1 MPPKIILI
9 HPPLSKCSE
18 PPPGLAKISAS
29 LTQKNIPH
37 EVIDA
42 NLEGIFYLLRD
53 TAANRPDAS
62 RWTARACKN
71 LDDNLKDIRD
81 AATYKNQSRYQ
92 RAVMDINHLLNIAG
106 KSRSINLSLS
116 DYQDENRTPVHSADL
131 IAAAENP
138 QANPFYSYF
147 NHRLTAA
154 LENNPDFI
162 GFSLNYL
169 SQALCAFAMIGM
181 VKKIH
186 PRSKIILGG
195 SLMTSWMKL
204 GVCKKTFRGLA
215 DFLVEGP
222 GEQPLLALLS
232 TPSDAGDTAP
242 DYSRFRL
249 DEYLAPGRILP
260 YSTARGC
267 YWRQCAFCPEKA
279 EGNDYRPL
287 AVTRVTSELQMLT
300 QKLKPALVHILDS
313 AISPAMLGALVE
325 NPPGADWYGFARVTS
340 HLADASFCAALK
352 ESGCKMLQLGIESG
366 DQHILDHLQKGIR
379 LNTASV
385 VLKNL
390 KKAGIATYCYFLF
403 GTPPET
409 SESAVQTLDF
419 IRRHHDV
426 IDFLNLAIFNL
437 PVLAAETQDLAVGE
451 FYAGDLSLYK
461 NFRHPRGWHRADV
474 RFFLEKKF
482 KKDPVVL
489 PIVKRTPEFFTANH
503 APFFV

>member
-1 MPPKIILI
+1 MPPKIVLI
-9 HPPLSKCSE
+9 HPPLAKCSE
-18 PPPGLAKISAS
+18 LPPGLAKISACLS
-29 LTQKNIPH
+29 RKNVDH

-53 TAANRPDAS
+53 AAANRPDAS
-62 RWTARACKN
+62 RWTARASKN
-71 LDDNLKDIRD
+71 LDDHLKSIRD
-81 AATYKNQSRYQ
+81 TATYKNQSRYQ
-92 RAVMDINHLLNIAG
+92 RAVMDVNRLLTVAG
-106 KSRSINLSLS
+106 QSVCVNLSLS
-116 DYQDENRTPVHSADL
+116 DYQDENRSPVNSADL

-147 NHRLTAA
+147 IHRLTAA
-154 LENNPDFI
+154 LESHPDFI

-169 SQALCAFAMIGM
+169 SQALCAFAMIGV

-195 SLMTSWMKL
+195 SLTTSWMKL
-204 GVCKKTFRGLA
+204 GVRKETFRGLA

-222 GEQPLLALLS
+222 GEQPLLSIISAPGE
-232 TPSDAGDTAP
+232 TGDTAP
-242 DYSRFRL
+242 DYSRFPL
-249 DEYLAPGRILP
+249 DDYLAPGRILP
-260 YSTARGC
+260 YSTAWGC

-287 AVTRVTSELQMLT
+287 PASRVTSELRMLT
-300 QKLKPALVHILDS
+300 QKLKPALIHILDS
-313 AISPAMLGALVE
+313 AISPAMLGALAE
-325 NPPGADWYGFARVTS
+325 NPPGADWYGFARITS
-340 HLADASFCAALK
+340 HLADESFCVALK

-366 DQHILDHLQKGIR
+366 DQQVLDDLQKGIN
-379 LNTASV
+379 LNTAGA

-409 SESAVQTLDF
+409 PEGAVRTLDF
-419 IRRHHDV
+419 VRRHHDV

-437 PVLAAETQDLAVGE
+437 PVLAAETQDLAVTE

-482 KKDPVVL
+482 KKDPAVS
-489 PIVKRTPEFFTANH
+489 PIIRRTPEFFTANH